1 MKNFN
6 FIKNV
11 KFVFVILVPLMLAS
25 CGNYVNLKSVGVIDL
40 DSMMVEVEP
49 LVILTIY
56 QNELLPDKY
65 EEIYKEGCQAIYL
78 EAFKEGKQDQL
89 DQRAGEKFLEI
100 IKKDGVLLQGYYDM
114 EYAQEQALDEVL
126 VEEFNKLYNQ
136 AWEEIQYIANNHVSE
151 QDFPFSDIDNEY
163 VLAFIQYYFDTISEV
178 ESRVVL
184 SEPVLMKDEEKYAT
198 FTVTNTMSYDQY
210 LIKLTP
216 MDGDEYYIELSEL

>member
-65 EEIYKEGCQAIYL
+65 EEIYKEGYRDIYL
-78 EAFKEGKQDQL
+78 EAFQDNRL
-89 DQRAGEKFLEI
+89 DQMVKDQWL
-100 IKKDGVLLQGYYDM
+100 KKGSAILYDAVLYGYEYDT
-114 EYAQEQALDEVL
+114 EQILDEAIK
-126 VEEFNKLYNQ
+126 EEFDKLYNQ

-151 QDFPFSDIDNEY
+151 QDFPFSDIDNKI
-163 VLAFIQYYFDTISEV
+163 VLEFIQYYFDTISEV